1 MRTRLAILAIF
12 LASVPGIAQPPE
24 TTYPGTVIASGYI
37 DDASYGP
44 FNIGFTFNY
53 YGNNYTQFYVNSN
66 GMILFGT
73 GSSESGSVTIPD
85 AALPNN
91 YIAPFWDDLVEDP
104 SGRIMYNTTAIGAAP
119 NRKLVVQF
127 TNMGFYAPPPAI
139 LGTFQVILYESSN
152 KIQVQYRLLCDNT
165 NTRTHGGSATI
176 GLENSTGTA
185 GTLYAF
191 HNSTAVNTEQ
201 AISFTPSGPNY
212 IIDNDAIYD
221 GIYLTSNFIL
231 PEPGITNQISPAQN
245 AVIGSSQ
252 TFNWGAASYAT
263 SYTLKISQSSDLG
276 GATTYS
282 TSELSKLVSGLSL
295 DTAYYWSVSSVNATG
310 TTWGQIW
317 KFRTSA
323 NPPLTAAP
331 ETNWVEKNKDI
342 TVQLDYSGG
351 DASAK
356 TGIITILP
364 PTGALYQYNNG
375 LRGAQIT
382 SVPTTLTDTSRKVIY
397 AAGST
402 TGNGKGN
409 FKFYIHDNTGDSPEA
424 QVTINVSPAAIP
436 NVLYVAKGT
445 GVEVQFD
452 IPMSDPTGKQGEFT
466 VKVNGSNATINSAAL
481 KTGDPYTISLSLATP
496 LTGTETVN
504 VAYTA
509 GTVTGASGGILAT
522 FSDMLVT
529 LKSQTITFVQSLTK
543 KYNESPFALTA
554 GASSGLGLAYTS
566 SNFSVATISVNIVT
580 LRGIGTSDITARQ
593 PGNATWAPAKY
604 VRTLT
609 VSKGDQTITFGSLPS
624 KTYGDADFNLT
635 ATSSS
640 GLTITY
646 LNGNSS
652 VATINTSTVH
662 ITGAGVDTIT
672 ATQPGNT
679 YFNAAPSVKQA
690 LTVNKANQTITFP
703 AIPAKTYGDP
713 DFALSA
719 SSSSGLP
726 VILTHTNPLADTIIS
741 GTVHILAA
749 GTDTITASQPG
760 NGNYNAATSVKQV
773 LVINKADQTITFT
786 AIPAKTYG
794 DAYFALSASSS
805 SGLPVTFTHSNH
817 LADTIVSGTVQ
828 ILAAGTDTITASQPG
843 NSNYN
848 AAANVK
854 QVLIINKADQAIT
867 FAALPVKTYGDADF
881 DPAASASSGLTVN
894 YSSDNTAVATIAS
907 GMIHIVG
914 AGTAKI
920 TASQTGNSNY
930 NAAPDADQTLTV
942 AKAMLTFT
950 ADNQTK
956 EYLAPFPN
964 LTYTITG
971 FLNGDNIFMIDTM
984 PTLGVHALIT
994 SPVGDY
1000 PLFFSSAWDNNYD
1013 FTLING
1019 TLTITKISQTI
1030 TFTRVP
1036 EKLLVSDTFRL
1047 AAVSTSGLTV
1057 SFESLDNGLATV
1069 SGSVLTGVSRGN
1081 VTIRAYNDGDENYQ
1095 AAETTAVVEISSTH
1109 KDIMYLFTPNG
1120 DGFNDYWEL
1129 PKLQEWGKC
1138 NVRVYNRWGKLVYSN
1153 PDYDNLWNGT
1163 FDGNPLPEG
1172 AYYFVIKTE
1181 NAGTVSGTVNIV
1193 R

>member
-719 SSSSGLP
+719 SSSSG
-726 VILTHTNPLADTIIS
+726 I
-741 GTVHILAA
+741 
-749 GTDTITASQPG
+749 
-760 NGNYNAATSVKQV
+760 
-773 LVINKADQTITFT
+773 
-786 AIPAKTYG
+786 
-794 DAYFALSASSS
+794 
-805 SGLPVTFTHSNH
+805 PVTFTHSNH

-867 FAALPVKTYGDADF
+867 FAALPVKTYGDADS

>member
-726 VILTHTNPLADTIIS
+726 V
-741 GTVHILAA
+741 
-749 GTDTITASQPG
+749 
-760 NGNYNAATSVKQV
+760 
-773 LVINKADQTITFT
+773 
-786 AIPAKTYG
+786 
-794 DAYFALSASSS
+794 
-805 SGLPVTFTHSNH
+805 TFTHSNH

-867 FAALPVKTYGDADF
+867 FVALPAKTYGDADF